1 MVALHGPTLYFSTA
15 LCCIL
20 FHGIAA
26 LCGPGQKSIR
36 GSGHCERCP
45 EGRFQEKN
53 ADVDVCQS
61 CLECEE
67 QKWSIQIKACTSVS
81 NTQCKC
87 TEGFQC
93 SGPECEECYCDMGS
107 GQENNACQPCPDGY
121 YTNNLNMKCKK
132 WTNCSELGVK
142 TNGSRTSDVVCH
154 EASRT
159 IIPARTA
166 STTRATTPAVTT
178 AAQFSIHTVATRAT
192 TIHMP
197 PDDSNVLFVG
207 LVIVGMFLVFAPV
220 VAFSRLVRPFI
231 INRNKPME
239 KTARDN
245 SCRIPIQEE
254 DEKSNSTIVKN

>member
-61 CLECEE
+61 CLECEV
-67 QKWSIQIKACTSVS
+67 QT
-81 NTQCKC
+81 
-87 TEGFQC
+87 
-93 SGPECEECYCDMGS
+93 
-107 GQENNACQPCPDGY
+107 CQPCPDGY

-142 TNGSRTSDVVCH
+142 TNGSKTSDVVCH

-159 IIPARTA
+159 IIPARTT
-166 STTRATTPAVTT
+166 STTRASTPAVTKP
-178 AAQFSIHTVATRAT
+178 AQFSIHTVVTRGT

-197 PDDSNVLFVG
+197 ADDSNVLFVG
-207 LVIVGMFLVFAPV
+207 LFIVGMFLVFAPV